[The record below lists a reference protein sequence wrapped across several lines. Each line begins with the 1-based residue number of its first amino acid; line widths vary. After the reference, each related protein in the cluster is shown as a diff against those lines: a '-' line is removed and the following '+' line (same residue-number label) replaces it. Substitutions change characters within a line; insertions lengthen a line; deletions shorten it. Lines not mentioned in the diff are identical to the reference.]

1 MKKIMRSPVVTGIM
15 FVLAAALLLVGSIGG
30 TQAALQVRSNDYLS
44 GITLRHIG
52 VTLLEN
58 GTPVAYRNYGAEA
71 ASGFTQVQGGNLV
84 LNSLGDDKDFKIGK
98 QYPFVITARNSG
110 TIPQYVRV
118 VIHKYWKQGV
128 TPSGAKGWV
137 HGDNGTKIMDVIYD
151 PGYIQLGFGGTPDT
165 YNTASWIKETE
176 PAPPNDIVERDV
188 YYYRGILNP
197 GETTDALVD
206 SLSISKLISKDCVVT
221 TEGNKTIY
229 TYAYDGYAFVVEA
242 EVDAV
247 QTHSKEAAITSA
259 WGNNSSIISQL
270 PDPAA

>member
-98 QYPFVITARNSG
+98 LYPFELKATNSG

-118 VIHKYWKQGV
+118 IIHKYWKQGV
-128 TPSGAKGWV
+128 TATGAKGWV
-137 HGDNGTKIMDVIYD
+137 HGDDGTKIMDVIYD
-151 PGYIQLGFGGTPDT
+151 PGYIQLGYGGVADT
-165 YNTASWIKETE
+165 YNSGSWTLDSTAST
-176 PAPPNDIVERDV
+176 AERDV
-188 YYYRGILNP
+188 FYYKGILNP
-197 GETTDALVD
+197 GDTTDALVD